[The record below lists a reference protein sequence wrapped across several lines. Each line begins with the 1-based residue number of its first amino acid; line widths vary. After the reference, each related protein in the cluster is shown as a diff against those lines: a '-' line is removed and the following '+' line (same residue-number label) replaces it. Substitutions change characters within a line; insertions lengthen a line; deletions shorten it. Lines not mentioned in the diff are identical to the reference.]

1 MKKTLTAAL
10 YGDLIEGLD
19 TANDPHLIANI
30 RKDLPIFFQS
40 GELDPV
46 GGYGKGIAKAVDI
59 YRKEGIKDVRVK
71 LYKNGRHEILNDVMF
86 DEVASDSASFLLEF
100 V

>member
-1 MKKTLTAAL
+1 M
-10 YGDLIEGLD
+10 IEGLD
-19 TANDPHLIANI
+19 TANDPRLIANI
-30 RKDLPIFFQS
+30 RKDLPRFFQS

-59 YRKEGIKDVRVK
+59 YRKAGIKDVRVK

>member
-1 MKKTLTAAL
+1 M
-10 YGDLIEGLD
+10 
-19 TANDPHLIANI
+19 
-30 RKDLPIFFQS
+30 
-40 GELDPV
+40 

-86 DEVASDSASFLLEF
+86 DEVASDSASFFLEF